1 MSALLGYNPQF
12 SMEETPTAAEAET
25 VASEPTEAPVPAE
38 SQEVASK
45 SEPQQVETAPE
56 VAEPVT
62 AVEVPE
68 PSEETTE
75 VVAEA
80 AVVAE
85 AIEEETV
92 AAPAAAAA
100 APVKQVAA
108 QQPRSQAQPRAA
120 VVAEA
125 IEEETV
131 AAPAAAAAPVK
142 QVAAQQPRSQAQ
154 PRRNRKKIERE
165 QEPKADTIAKLR
177 KHDKDVGSS
186 EIQIGLL
193 TERILHLTEH
203 LKLHTKDKHTNY
215 GLLKLVSKRKGLL
228 KYLERSNPD
237 SFRELKST
245 LNLR

>member
-1 MSALLGYNPQF
+1 MSELLGYNPQF
-12 SMEETPTAAEAET
+12 SMEETPAAEKAET

-38 SQEVASK
+38 SQEVASE
-45 SEPQQVETAPE
+45 SESQQVEAAPE

-62 AVEVPE
+62 ADEAPE
-68 PSEETTE
+68 SPEATTE
-75 VVAEA
+75 VVADA

-85 AIEEETV
+85 AIEEEAV
-92 AAPAAAAA
+92 AAPAAPVEAAPA
-100 APVKQVAA
+100 APVEAAPAPPVEAAPAPPVEAAPPVKQVVA
-108 QQPRSQAQPRAA
+108 QQPKRR
-120 VVAEA
+120 
-125 IEEETV
+125 
-131 AAPAAAAAPVK
+131 
-142 QVAAQQPRSQAQ
+142 AQ
-154 PRRNRKKIERE
+154 PRRNRKMIERK
-165 QEPKADTIAKLR
+165 QEPKVDTITKLR

-215 GLLKLVSKRKGLL
+215 GLLKLVSKRKSLL
-228 KYLERSNPD
+228 KYLERRNPE